1 LVFNGYSINHFFLLI
16 YKYKPHINK
25 ILEEKD
31 QIAINYTIKSITT
44 LTQEKGKSIE
54 SFFHVQA
61 IHVISSLVTKAP
73 NTTNV
78 SIHTQSA
85 LKETIIALQ
94 DLILLVQVMR
104 QKVMK
109 RIEKIIVKVD
119 TIPYMLV
126 KSIKMDNTLSC
137 EN

>member
-1 LVFNGYSINHFFLLI
+1 MI
-16 YKYKPHINK
+16 
-25 ILEEKD
+25 
-31 QIAINYTIKSITT
+31 
-44 LTQEKGKSIE
+44 LTQEKGKLTE
-54 SFFHVQA
+54 GFFYVQA
-61 IHVISSLVTKAP
+61 IHVISSLVIKVP

-94 DLILLVQVMR
+94 DPILLVQVMR
-104 QKVMK
+104 QKGMK
-109 RIEKIIVKVD
+109 RIEKIIVKAD